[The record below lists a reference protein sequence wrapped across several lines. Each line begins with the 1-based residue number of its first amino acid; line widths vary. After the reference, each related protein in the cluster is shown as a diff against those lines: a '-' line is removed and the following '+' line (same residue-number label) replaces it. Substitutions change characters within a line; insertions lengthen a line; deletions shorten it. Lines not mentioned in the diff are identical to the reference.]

1 MGALLVF
8 VDFDREIQCK
18 ESEFAIFN
26 PPQGQSCA
34 EYLAPYL
41 AGPGSRN
48 NLINPDAF
56 DECRVCQYTRG
67 SDYLYTVNLKDY
79 YYGGGMRRFACCLRS
94 PGTRW
99 FTLL

>member
-41 AGPGSRN
+41 S
-48 NLINPDAF
+48 LIHI
-56 DECRVCQYTRG
+56 
-67 SDYLYTVNLKDY
+67 
-79 YYGGGMRRFACCLRS
+79 
-94 PGTRW
+94 
-99 FTLL
+99 